1 MASVCVFHVASLG
14 KIENTAKIC
23 VLSVHQT
30 VSFLSLFSDNLF
42 LPLFGQR
49 HLN

>member
-1 MASVCVFHVASLG
+1 MASVCVFHVASSG
-14 KIENTAKIC
+14 KIENTGNIF
-23 VLSVHQT
+23 VISVHQT
-30 VSFLSLFSDNLF
+30 VSFLLLFSDNLF